1 MMYDTD
7 VLIWFIRGN
16 EKAARAFENDSGKCL
31 SIQSDRELL
40 QGARDKEE
48 QKQLKDFIFA
58 FDFAVLP
65 MSENIGHR
73 ALVYVEEYALSAG
86 MRSADALVAATAVEN
101 NMTLMTGNTKHF
113 RAVSELQLQGFRP

>member
-31 SIQSDRELL
+31 SIQSYMELL

-113 RAVSELQLQGFRP
+113 RAVRELQLQGFRP